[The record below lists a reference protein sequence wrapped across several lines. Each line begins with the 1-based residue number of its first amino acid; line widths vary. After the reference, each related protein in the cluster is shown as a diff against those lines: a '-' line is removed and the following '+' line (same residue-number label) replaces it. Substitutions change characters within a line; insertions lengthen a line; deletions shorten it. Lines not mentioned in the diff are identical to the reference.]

1 MADPRYALAIDLGTS
16 GPKIALV
23 GSDGVVAAHT
33 NRLVETKRLPPDGA
47 EQDPE
52 EIWTAIMDGAREV
65 LRTAARPP
73 AEIVGVLCSS
83 HYFSL
88 VPVDA
93 DANPTTNLLVWLDQ
107 RGAKYGHGLV
117 RDDLETLV
125 KFIEVHGALP
135 FGTDS
140 LSHMLFV
147 KNEQPAA
154 YEKTRAFIEPV
165 DFVNARL
172 TGKIRANCCT
182 AVALMLIDSRDLS
195 SLEYAPELVA
205 ASGIDPDK
213 LPPLVPVDSVIGPVL
228 PEIATE
234 LGLAPGT
241 PVFSGINDTQ
251 AVTMGTGTFLPNRGG
266 LNVGTTI
273 QVLARAEEKNTDG
286 DYQIVSMPS
295 PVPGEYLS
303 MAEVG
308 LGGKLVE
315 HFLKNVVYATDRLG
329 AHETQDP
336 WATLDETIRDV
347 EPGSGRLLFLP
358 WVTGA
363 QAPKQSETMRGGFLN
378 ITLETTRAE
387 MLRAILEGVAYHL
400 RWMLPGVEAFSKQ
413 TFDTLYFSGG
423 GAVSDEWAQIMADVM
438 NRPVLQLA
446 DARQANTR
454 GNAFLAFRRL
464 GLVDDTRI
472 EAFCPI
478 KRRYEPRPSV
488 KKTYDHLFE
497 QFRLAYEQ
505 TEPIYEKLNESRGA
519 H

>member
-1 MADPRYALAIDLGTS
+1 MPDTRYALAIDLGTS
-16 GPKIALV
+16 GPKVALV
-23 GSDGVVAAHT
+23 GVDGRVVAHT
-33 NRLVETKRLPPDGA
+33 NRLVETKLIPPDGA

-52 EIWTAIMDGAREV
+52 EIWSAIVDAVQQV
-65 LRTAARPP
+65 LREAARPSE
-73 AEIVGVLCSS
+73 EIVGVLCSS

-93 DANPTTNLLVWLDQ
+93 DANPTTNLLVWLDK
-107 RGAKYGHGLV
+107 RGAKYGHALV
-117 RDDLETLV
+117 EDDLETLV

-140 LSHMLFV
+140 LSHMLYV
-147 KNEQPAA
+147 KHEHPEA
-154 YEKTRAFIEPV
+154 YEKTRAFVEPV

-172 TGKIRANCCT
+172 TGKLSANCCT
-182 AVALMLIDSRDLS
+182 AFALMLVDTRNLMG
-195 SLEYAPELVA
+195 LEYSPELVA
-205 ASGIDPDK
+205 ASGIDAAK
-213 LPPLVPVDSVIGPVL
+213 LPPLVPVDSVIGTVR
-228 PEIATE
+228 PEVAET
-234 LGLAPGT
+234 LGLSPDT

-251 AVTMGTGTFLPNRGG
+251 AVTMGTGTYLRNRGG

-286 DYQIVSMPS
+286 EYQIVSMPS
-295 PVPGEYLS
+295 PIPNEYVS

-315 HFLKNVVYATDRLG
+315 HFLLNIVYASDALG
-329 AHETQDP
+329 THTIEDP
-336 WATLDETIRDV
+336 WGAIDETIRHV

-363 QAPKQSETMRGGFLN
+363 QAPKQSPTMRGGFLN

-413 TFDTLYFSGG
+413 TFESLYFSGG

-454 GNAFLAFRRL
+454 GNAFLVFRRL
-464 GLVDDTRI
+464 GLVDDGDI
-472 EAFCPI
+472 DGFCPI
-478 KRRYEPRPSV
+478 KKRYEPRPEAREV
-488 KKTYDHLFE
+488 YDHLFE
-497 QFRLAYEQ
+497 QFQLAYDQ
-505 TEPIYEKLNESRGA
+505 TEPIYDKLNES
-519 H
+519 